1 MVHLQKVQT
10 HGDDYKSIK
19 STYYVYQ
26 AHISVDRELV
36 LLVAQNRLVELRVA
50 ELVRFPQ

>member
-1 MVHLQKVQT
+1 MVHLQKK
-10 HGDDYKSIK
+10 YKRTVITTK
-19 STYYVYQ
+19 VLKDVYL